1 MMMVDY
7 RNLFWKDLYL
17 QKHAE
22 PTNPPNQP
30 LLLMVSMLVKQG
42 ACFCFKERMIFPKTE
57 PVKTLENR
65 PKFETGKFR

>member
-7 RNLFWKDLYL
+7 RNLFWKDLYS

-30 LLLMVSMLVKQG
+30 LLLMVSMLGKQG
-42 ACFCFKERMIFPKTE
+42 ACFGFKEKDDFP
-57 PVKTLENR
+57 ENWASEN
-65 PKFETGKFR
+65 PWK